1 MQVTDDMSKK
11 KSNTAQTNEEK
22 KDNNANQAANEIT
35 SVHNDENWVPRNVT
49 KMIKVPVRDIEE
61 SVQNKQELYSL
72 LSTTCKQKFNSING
86 HFIMFTGQL
95 YLPSYRNCTLDFMK
109 AVLSNKKKVLQNYE
123 VETISAPRFRE
134 LSVKNIIKSIE
145 GCVSILV
152 YLPDDLTE
160 KTVERAYLFNVSVFF
175 CFK

>member
-1 MQVTDDMSKK
+1 
-11 KSNTAQTNEEK
+11 
-22 KDNNANQAANEIT
+22 
-35 SVHNDENWVPRNVT
+35 
-49 KMIKVPVRDIEE
+49 
-61 SVQNKQELYSL
+61 
-72 LSTTCKQKFNSING
+72 
-86 HFIMFTGQL
+86 
-95 YLPSYRNCTLDFMK
+95 MK